1 MLEIKTLQE
10 VCEDVGVTRR
20 AVQGYEKR
28 GLVSPTG
35 KNKYGYLLYDSSAQA
50 RIALIKRY
58 QKLGFKLREVEELV
72 DAPNHIVKE
81 ALMKQVHK
89 LQEDNKEKMELIKIA
104 KRWIESLTD

>member
-1 MLEIKTLQE
+1 MLGIKTLQE
-10 VCEDVGVTRR
+10 VCETVGVTRR

-35 KNKYGYLLYDSSAQA
+35 KNKYGYLLYDSMAQE

-72 DAPNHIVKE
+72 DAPNYIVKE
-81 ALMKQVHK
+81 ALLKQVDK
-89 LQEDNKEKMELIKIA
+89 LQEDNKEKMELIKLA
-104 KRWIESLTD
+104 KRWIESLPD